1 MNKSKILR
9 TIGGFVCGV
18 GIGICIGI
26 TTQNAI
32 PAILIGLGIGICFAV
47 SFNSTTK

>member
-26 TTQNAI
+26 TTQNVVS
-32 PAILIGLGIGICFAV
+32 AILVGLGIGI
-47 SFNSTTK
+47 